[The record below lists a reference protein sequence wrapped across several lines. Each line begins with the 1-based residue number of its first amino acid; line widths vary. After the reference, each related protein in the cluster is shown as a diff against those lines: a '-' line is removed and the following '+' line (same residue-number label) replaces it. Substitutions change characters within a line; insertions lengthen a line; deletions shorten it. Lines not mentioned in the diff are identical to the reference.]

1 MRHRGGTDWREAIPR
16 GVGIGVVWVAVALS
30 SGCVTVYQPLTSLQQ
45 PVVVD
50 PEVANFPGLRLLVR
64 CHAGDYLDT
73 SDAQTLCRN
82 VGTLFRNQG
91 AQVELEVP
99 RAGRSGRDREEGAK
113 PDLIVDLKARLLH
126 EEDSAVLRVL
136 SVFTWTL
143 VPTIHE
149 FTMAQDVSIRDGSGS
164 LLVSDSLQGRFIEYM
179 GVGVW
184 GVNFALDLAV
194 RPYEEEFTGD
204 APKREFSRD
213 FYGQLNQLVFNARM
227 RSLVLRGFEQRTP
240 AAPARAP
247 TQAIAE

>member
-1 MRHRGGTDWREAIPR
+1 MRHRGGTCRREAIPR
-16 GVGIGVVWVAVALS
+16 GVGVALAWVALALS
-30 SGCVTVYQPLTSLQQ
+30 SGCVTVYQPLTSLQR

-50 PEVANFPGLRLLVR
+50 TEVANFPGLRLLVR

-73 SDAQTLCRN
+73 SDAQTLCRD

-99 RAGRSGRDREEGAK
+99 RAGRSSRERDEGTR
-113 PDLIVDLKARLLH
+113 PDLIVDLKARLLN
-126 EEDSAVLRVL
+126 EEGSGVLVVL
-136 SVFTWTL
+136 SALTWTL
-143 VPTIHE
+143 VPTINE
-149 FTMAQDVSIRDGSGS
+149 FTMAQDVSIRDGTGS
-164 LLVSDSLQGRFIEYM
+164 LLVSDSLQGRFIEYR

-213 FYGQLNQLVFNARM
+213 FYGQLSQLVFNAQM
-227 RSLVLRGFEQRTP
+227 RSMVLRGFEQRTP
-240 AAPARAP
+240 TAPARAP